1 MADEFGTAGE
11 NSSEFSQMISDI
23 TQRGL
28 KGLEIEE
35 QLSAFAKAICV
46 AGFPM
51 KRTNMGMS
59 TLHPRYGALNY
70 IWRPEWDS
78 VESSPQG
85 RTAEEREAFAESP
98 IHFMLET
105 GTTILR
111 FRLDN
116 GGDLP
121 YSVLKDL
128 KSEGMT
134 DYAAHIVEFSRLTN
148 TDGVLE
154 GVFFSCATDA
164 PGGFDPDQLK
174 LVLDALP
181 YLAMAIKS
189 RLTYSVASTITETYL
204 GADAGSRVLT
214 GEIERGACQAI
225 DAVIWFCDLRGF
237 TQASNTLE
245 RDTLIRLLNDYLEVM
260 ARPVREQGGQ
270 ILKFMG
276 DGFLAT
282 FELKNGDDRAACDR
296 ALQAA
301 KDLRA
306 YFAALNRQR
315 ETAGEPVLN
324 FGLALH
330 IGEVLYGNIGADG
343 RLDFTVVGPAVNA
356 ASRIQDLCRPLEKD
370 VILSERF
377 GHIVGVSP
385 GAPASLGTHPLRG
398 VPGLQELFALET

>member
-1 MADEFGTAGE
+1 
-11 NSSEFSQMISDI
+11 
-23 TQRGL
+23 
-28 KGLEIEE
+28 
-35 QLSAFAKAICV
+35 
-46 AGFPM
+46 
-51 KRTNMGMS
+51 
-59 TLHPRYGALNY
+59 
-70 IWRPEWDS
+70 
-78 VESSPQG
+78 
-85 RTAEEREAFAESP
+85 
-98 IHFMLET
+98 MLET

-111 FRLDN
+111 FRLDD

-121 YSVLKDL
+121 YSVLQDL
-128 KSEGMT
+128 KAEGMT
-134 DYAAHIVEFSRLTN
+134 DYAAHIVEFSRSADTE
-148 TDGVLE
+148 GVLE

-174 LVLDALP
+174 LLLDALP

-189 RLTYSVASTITETYL
+189 RLTYSVARTITETYL

-245 RDTLIRLLNDYLEVM
+245 RDALIGLLNDYLEVM
-260 ARPVREQGGQ
+260 AQPVREQGGQ

-282 FELKNGDDRAACDR
+282 FELKNGDDRTVCGR

-306 YFAALNRQR
+306 YIADLNGQR
-315 ETAGEPVLN
+315 ELAGEPVLD

-356 ASRIQDLCRPLEKD
+356 ASRIQDMCRPLQRD
-370 VILSERF
+370 VILSQRF
-377 GHIVGVSP
+377 AHMVGISS
-385 GAPASLGTHPLRG
+385 GAPGSLGTHSLRG
-398 VPGLQELFALET
+398 VPDRQELFFLEN

>member
-1 MADEFGTAGE
+1 
-11 NSSEFSQMISDI
+11 MIFVI

-35 QLSAFAKAICV
+35 QLSAFAKDLFESGI
-46 AGFPM
+46 PM
-51 KRTNMGMS
+51 TRASMGMS

-70 IWRPEWDS
+70 VWRPEWEG

-111 FRLDN
+111 FRLDD
-116 GGDLP
+116 GKDLP
-121 YSVLKDL
+121 YPVLEDL
-128 KSEGMT
+128 RAEGMT
-134 DYAAHIVEFSRLTN
+134 DYAAHIVEFSRSADTE
-148 TDGVLE
+148 GVLE

-174 LVLDALP
+174 LLLDALP

-189 RLTYSVASTITETYL
+189 RLTYSVARTITETYL

-214 GEIERGACQAI
+214 GEIERGACQVI

-245 RDTLIRLLNDYLEVM
+245 RDALIRLLNDYLEVM

-282 FELKNGDDRAACDR
+282 FELKNGDDRTVCGR

-306 YFAALNRQR
+306 YIADLNGQR
-315 ETAGEPVLN
+315 ELAGEPVLD

-356 ASRIQDLCRPLEKD
+356 ASRIQDMCRPLHRD
-370 VILSERF
+370 VILSQRF
-377 GHIVGVSP
+377 AHMVGISS
-385 GAPASLGTHPLRG
+385 GAPGSLGPHSLRG
-398 VPGLQELFALET
+398 VPDRQELFFLED

>member
-1 MADEFGTAGE
+1 MENDIGTAGE
-11 NSSEFSQMISDI
+11 YRSSFCLMISEI

-28 KGLEIEE
+28 KGLEIDE
-35 QLSAFAKAICV
+35 QLSAFAKALCA

-51 KRTNMGMS
+51 KRANMGMS
-59 TLHPRYGALNY
+59 TLHPRYGALSY
-70 IWRPEWDS
+70 IWRPEWDR
-78 VESSPQG
+78 VEYNPQG
-85 RTAEEREAFAESP
+85 RSAEEQAAFAESP
-98 IHFMLET
+98 IHFMLES

-111 FRLDN
+111 FRLDD
-116 GGDLP
+116 GEKLP
-121 YSVLKDL
+121 YSVLEDL
-128 KSEGMT
+128 RSEGMT

-148 TDGVLE
+148 TDGVME

-164 PGGFDPDQLK
+164 PDGFDPDQLK
-174 LVLDALP
+174 PVLDALP

-225 DAVIWFCDLRGF
+225 NAVIWFCDLRGF

-245 RDTLIRLLNDYLEVM
+245 RDALIGLLNDYLEVM

-282 FELKNGDDRAACDR
+282 FELRNGDDRAVCGH
-296 ALQAA
+296 ALEAA

-306 YFAALNRQR
+306 YFADLNKQR

-356 ASRIQDLCRPLEKD
+356 ASRIQDLCRPLGKD
-370 VILSERF
+370 VILSQQF
-377 GHIVGVSP
+377 GHIVGIPP
-385 GAPASLGTHPLRG
+385 GAPASLGEHSLRG
-398 VPGLQELFALET
+398 MPEQQELFCLED

>member
-1 MADEFGTAGE
+1 MTGKPGTDCEYAS
-11 NSSEFSQMISDI
+11 NFNRVISEV
-23 TQRGL
+23 TKRGL
-28 KGLEIEE
+28 KGLEIDE
-35 QLSAFAKAICV
+35 QLSAFAKAIC
-46 AGFPM
+46 ATGFPM
-51 KRTNMGMS
+51 KRASMGMS

-70 IWRPEWDS
+70 VWRPEWDG

-85 RTAEEREAFAESP
+85 RTAEERKAFAESP

-111 FRLDN
+111 FRLDD
-116 GGDLP
+116 GADLP
-121 YSVLKDL
+121 YSVLEDL
-128 KSEGMT
+128 RSEGMT
-134 DYAAHIVEFSRLTN
+134 DYAAHIVEFSRSSDTE
-148 TDGVLE
+148 GVLE
-154 GVFFSCATDA
+154 GVFFSCATDS

-174 LVLDALP
+174 LLLDALP

-189 RLTYSVASTITETYL
+189 RLTYSVAKTITETYL
-204 GADAGSRVLT
+204 GADAGSRVLI

-237 TQASNTLE
+237 TRASNTLK
-245 RDTLIRLLNDYLEVM
+245 RDALIGLLNDYLEVM

-282 FELKNGDDRAACDR
+282 FELRDGDDHAVCGR
-296 ALQAA
+296 ALRAA

-306 YFAALNRQR
+306 CFVDLNRQR
-315 ETAGEPVLN
+315 ESAGEPVLH

-330 IGEVLYGNIGADG
+330 VGEVLYGNIGGDD
-343 RLDFTVVGPAVNA
+343 RLDFTVVGPAVNI
-356 ASRIQDLCRPLEKD
+356 ASRIQDMCRPLQKD

-377 GHIVGVSP
+377 GSLVGVTP
-385 GAPASLGTHPLRG
+385 GAPRSLGRHALRG
-398 VPGLQELFALET
+398 MPGQHELFQLED